1 MPEISVVAP
10 VYNQRAE
17 TLIELVRRLSES
29 VSTITYDFEIVLVD
43 DGSVN
48 DAWLTIND
56 IAGANSKVRGYHLA
70 RNFGQHVA
78 ITAGLDHANGNW
90 VVVMDADLQDRPE
103 VIPELY
109 ANAQQGYDVVFV
121 NRAKRPESFVYRMV
135 AAFFYLILNAL
146 SGQDYNRLQG
156 NFSIVSANAV
166 RAFRLLREPGRFYG
180 GMLRWVGFR
189 HGSITSSHAAPD
201 AGQTSYSLGKR
212 IRFALN
218 LIVSFSTRLLYISI
232 LIGLVMAV
240 ISFVM
245 GGYIIIQKIFY
256 PGYPLQGWPSVMT
269 AIFFTAGV
277 TNVAIGLTGIYIG
290 QILQQTKGRPV
301 YVVAAMTSTPMYD
314 RNSS

>member
-17 TLIELVRRLSES
+17 TLAELVRRLSISISAVTE
-29 VSTITYDFEIVLVD
+29 DFDIVLVD

-48 DAWLTIND
+48 DAWMVISNLARTD
-56 IAGANSKVRGYHLA
+56 PKVRGFRLA

-78 ITAGLDHANGNW
+78 ITAGLDHADGNW

-109 ANAQQGYDVVFV
+109 AKAQEGYDVVFV
-121 NRAKRPESFVYRMV
+121 NRAQRPESFIYRMV

-180 GMLRWVGFR
+180 GILRWVGFR
-189 HGSITSSHAAPD
+189 HGSITAAHAARD
-201 AGQTSYSLGKR
+201 AGQTSYSFIKR
-212 IRFALN
+212 VRFAVH
-218 LIVSFSTRLLYISI
+218 LIVSFSTRLLYMSI
-232 LIGLVMAV
+232 VLGLLMAFV
-240 ISFVM
+240 SFVM
-245 GGYIIIQKIFY
+245 AGFIIVDKFLY
-256 PGYPLQGWPSVMT
+256 PDYPLQGWPSVMT

-277 TNVAIGLTGIYIG
+277 TNVAIGLTGVYIG
-290 QILQQTKGRPV
+290 QIIEQTRGRPL
-301 YVVAAMTSTPMYD
+301 YVVASTT
-314 RNSS
+314 NSN